1 MEIAV
6 EYKINEMGKIP
17 KEWVISNLIEKS
29 TLKARIGWQ
38 GLTTKE
44 YLDTGDFYLIT
55 GTDFQNGRINFDNC
69 YFVEEERYS
78 QDKNIQIKL
87 DDILVTKEGT
97 IGKVAYIDKITK
109 PATLNSGVFVIR
121 PINNAYYSKYMY
133 YVFNSIYFNDFL
145 RKLVAGSTINHLYQ
159 KDFVSFSF
167 PLPPLP
173 EQKAIAEVLSDTD
186 NLIQALE
193 RQIAKKS
200 EIKQGVMQMLLS
212 PQDGWEEKK
221 IGEIG
226 NCFAGG
232 TPSTF
237 IDDYWNGS
245 IFWLPSGRV
254 QNNILK
260 VSDKEITITQKGL
273 ENSAAKIIRSNSV
286 LVAITGATCGNI
298 AFLSFEAAA
307 NQSVVAIE
315 TYNKYNSKFIFYLL
329 LLNRKKILALQTGSA
344 QGGTNLKS
352 IKSILLFIPNIEEQ
366 NRIAGLLC
374 DMEDEILLL
383 ENKLKKCI
391 SIKKGLMQNLLS
403 GKIRLNIS

>member
-87 DDILVTKEGT
+87 DDILVTKDGT